1 MFQPGAPTTTLFDA
15 SLEIGIILLGTFI
28 LGMMMGWI
36 IKPRYEYET
45 DVLEEVGA
53 VKPSYAATKKI
64 EKKPL
69 VTHTEGEND
78 DLKLIVGINAKVE
91 KFLHEK
97 GITTFEDIVRED
109 VAGLEVLLLDGGASF
124 QKYSPVTWPDQA
136 RLAAHKKWT
145 ELEEYQEILARS
157 EKNV

>member
-1 MFQPGAPTTTLFDA
+1 
-15 SLEIGIILLGTFI
+15 
-28 LGMMMGWI
+28 MGWI

-69 VTHTEGEND
+69 VTHTEGQND

-97 GITTFEDIVRED
+97 GIVSFEDIVRED
-109 VAGLEVLLLDGGASF
+109 VAGLEVLLLEAGPSYG
-124 QKYSPVTWPDQA
+124 KYSPVTWPDQA
-136 RLAAHKKWT
+136 RPPSHEKWT
-145 ELEEYQEILARS
+145 ELEDYQEILTRS
-157 EKNV
+157 EKNT